1 MTLKVKEVTDIVEK
15 SVQEVEN
22 ELLQKHEEKQA
33 LQDANAESR
42 VLEKE
47 STITKEV
54 VGEQEIKKE
63 LQEKEVLDYLG
74 NRYGKEINSFDD
86 LVTERE
92 IKEELPEDVAAY
104 LKYKKETGR
113 GVEDYVKLNQDFD
126 GMNPD
131 VLLSE
136 YFLATDEAIDPEDVE
151 SLMEDF
157 IYDED
162 VDDESDIKKK
172 KLAKKRIVRKAT
184 KYFNDQKDTFKQ
196 PLESRAVD
204 MSDDDKSQLVE
215 YKQYVNDAAT
225 QKESNERKRDWFS
238 KKSDEVFS
246 SEFKG
251 FEFNL
256 GENNITY
263 KPADVETL
271 KKSQSNIMNFVDKY
285 LDKDGMM
292 TNVGEYHKALSL
304 AMNPEKFAQFF
315 YEQGKSVAIEGDA
328 RKTKNINMGLRNA
341 PEVSTSKGGMKIRT
355 VNSDSGNSLRI
366 RSSKRK

>member
-184 KYFNDQKDTFKQ
+184 KYFNDQKDTFNN
-196 PLESRAVD
+196 LL
-204 MSDDDKSQLVE
+204 SQEQLICLMTI
-215 YKQYVNDAAT
+215 KVN
-225 QKESNERKRDWFS
+225 
-238 KKSDEVFS
+238 
-246 SEFKG
+246 
-251 FEFNL
+251 
-256 GENNITY
+256 
-263 KPADVETL
+263 
-271 KKSQSNIMNFVDKY
+271 
-285 LDKDGMM
+285 
-292 TNVGEYHKALSL
+292 
-304 AMNPEKFAQFF
+304 
-315 YEQGKSVAIEGDA
+315 
-328 RKTKNINMGLRNA
+328 
-341 PEVSTSKGGMKIRT
+341 
-355 VNSDSGNSLRI
+355 
-366 RSSKRK
+366 

>member
-1 MTLKVKEVTDIVEK
+1 
-15 SVQEVEN
+15 
-22 ELLQKHEEKQA
+22 
-33 LQDANAESR
+33 
-42 VLEKE
+42 
-47 STITKEV
+47 
-54 VGEQEIKKE
+54 
-63 LQEKEVLDYLG
+63 
-74 NRYGKEINSFDD
+74 
-86 LVTERE
+86 
-92 IKEELPEDVAAY
+92 
-104 LKYKKETGR
+104 
-113 GVEDYVKLNQDFD
+113 
-126 GMNPD
+126 
-131 VLLSE
+131 
-136 YFLATDEAIDPEDVE
+136 
-151 SLMEDF
+151 
-157 IYDED
+157 
-162 VDDESDIKKK
+162 
-172 KLAKKRIVRKAT
+172 
-184 KYFNDQKDTFKQ
+184 
-196 PLESRAVD
+196 